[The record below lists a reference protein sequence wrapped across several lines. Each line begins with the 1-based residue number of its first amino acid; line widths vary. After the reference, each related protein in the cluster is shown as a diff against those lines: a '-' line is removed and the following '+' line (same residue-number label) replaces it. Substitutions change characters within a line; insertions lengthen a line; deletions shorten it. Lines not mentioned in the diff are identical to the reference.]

1 MKRLISIGFC
11 VCVYICLFNTN
22 IKAYDFS
29 EMNEDGIIF
38 YYSIIQNGD
47 ATNNQVVF
55 EANTSQSDSSIIYI
69 DTLHIPESVI
79 HNGVEYHVRYK
90 SDVLSLVTSA
100 RPKVLILPD
109 SYGMPGH
116 QEGYGVL
123 LYQPSDTVMRNG
135 VEYSNGRLQS
145 IIVNDT
151 HTHLKSIDGVLYT
164 KTLDTLLCFPS
175 GRRGMFDVPQTV
187 KCVHPLAFYQSAI
200 DTIEIP
206 DNDINF
212 GMMFIYQALNLKSF
226 RYPNKTTRILENCFI
241 YGLNLEE
248 IIFGSGLNYLGA
260 TTGVSPKLKRI
271 VCLAVTPPVTTVQQF
286 YGSDSLTLFVPRKSI
301 GLYRQAQGWSTF
313 SAIEPIEP
321 PVVSGVNNAEISWV
335 TNAEASSYSL
345 TLYLDSAQT
354 RRLLTLT
361 FDDRGYLQNMDINP
375 DVYSSSGAP
384 AFDGYAAQSSMPS
397 RVRQAH
403 EEETPETEVNEEQ
416 FNTYLSFTVTGLRAG
431 SEYFFVRRTY
441 NAMNE
446 VIDEEQ
452 GSFET
457 LPDTETGLD
466 NGNTTTD
473 LTPTTASKRLQDGQV
488 LIVSPEGS
496 TYTPDGK
503 GWNTGRD
510 IKK

>member
-1 MKRLISIGFC
+1 MKQHIFALFC
-11 VCVYICLFNTN
+11 LCTSFVGT
-22 IKAYDFS
+22 KAWDFALP
-29 EMNEDGIIF
+29 N
-38 YYSIIQNGD
+38 QNGD
-47 ATNNQVVF
+47 TIYYSKYTDKSVTVTN
-55 EANTSQSDSSIIYI
+55 SGDPSIVYDV
-69 DTLHIPESVI
+69 DTLYIPESIVI
-79 HNGVEYHVRYK
+79 GDTSYIVEALEVN
-90 SDVLSLVTSA
+90 A
-100 RPKVLILPD
+100 
-109 SYGMPGH
+109 
-116 QEGYGVL
+116 L
-123 LYQPSDTVMRNG
+123 LYGRVKVVVLPKTIHPLINTYLLFGLGLANDSITDYIVD
-135 VEYSNGRLQS
+135 SNHPRITSL
-145 IIVNDT
+145 
-151 HTHLKSIDGVLYT
+151 DGVIYS
-164 KTLDTLLCFPS
+164 KNLDSLLCFPMS
-175 GRRGMFDVPQTV
+175 RRGDYKFPPQTSTICDGAFFYSSLDSINIPNTVTDIHQYSFIAV
-187 KCVHPLAFYQSAI
+187 K
-200 DTIEIP
+200 
-206 DNDINF
+206 
-212 GMMFIYQALNLKSF
+212 NLKTL
-226 RYPNKTTRILENCFI
+226 RYPNSITRLEAVGV
-241 YGLNLEE
+241 YGIKLEE
-248 IIFGSGLNYLGA
+248 FIFGSGLNYIGGA
-260 TTGVSPKLKRI
+260 QFGGVAGVLKRI

-301 GLYRQAQGWSTF
+301 GLDRQAQGWSTF
-313 SAIEPIEP
+313 PAIEPIEP

-375 DVYSSSGAP
+375 DVYTSSGAP
-384 AFDGYAAQSSMPS
+384 AFDGYAAQSSIPS

-466 NGNTTTD
+466 NGNTTID
-473 LTPTTASKRLQDGQV
+473 LTPTTATKRLQDGQV
-488 LIVSPEGS
+488 LIVSPEGN

-503 GWNTGRD
+503 GL
-510 IKK
+510 K